1 MLNEILVPI
10 QLAFGNM
17 WAEVITFMPMLLT
30 ALLILIVGWIL
41 GGVLKRVVQTVF
53 TRMKVNEALDAAG
66 VDVLTE
72 RAGYKLQAGLFV
84 GTLVKW
90 FVIAVFFVA
99 ALDILRLTE
108 VTEFVREVV
117 LGYLP
122 NVIVAVLILIA
133 ASVVAN
139 IASTA
144 VVSGVRA
151 AQMGSAEMFG
161 KIAYYAIITFA
172 ILAVL
177 NQLKIAPELVQML
190 FAGLVF
196 ASALALGLAFGL
208 GGRDTAARYLDKMT
222 GRNNHNQL

>member
-1 MLNEILVPI
+1 MLDDILVPI
-10 QLAFGNM
+10 QLAFADM
-17 WAEVITFMPMLLT
+17 WGDVITFMPVLVT
-30 ALLILIVGWIL
+30 ALLVIIIGWIL
-41 GGVLKRVVQTVF
+41 GGVLKRVVQSIF

-72 RAGYKLQAGLFV
+72 RAGYKLKAGLFV

-122 NVIVAVLILIA
+122 NVIVAVLILLA

-139 IASTA
+139 VASAA
-144 VVSGVRA
+144 VVSAVRA

-172 ILAVL
+172 VLAVL

-222 GRNNHNQL
+222 GRGGQ

>member
-1 MLNEILVPI
+1 MLNDIMVPI
-10 QLAFGNM
+10 QVAFGNM
-17 WAEVITFMPMLLT
+17 WGDVITFMPMLLT
-30 ALLILIVGWIL
+30 ALLVLIVGWII
-41 GGVLKRVVQTVF
+41 GGVLKGVVQTVF
-53 TRMKVNEALDAAG
+53 KRMKVNEALDAAG

-72 RAGYKLQAGLFV
+72 RAGYKLKAGLFV

-99 ALDILRLTE
+99 ALDILRLNE
-108 VTEFVREVV
+108 VTAFVREVV

-133 ASVVAN
+133 ASIVAN
-139 IASTA
+139 LASAA
-144 VVSGVRA
+144 VVSAVRA
-151 AQMGSAEMFG
+151 AQMKSAELFG
-161 KIAYYAIITFA
+161 KIAYYAIVTFA
-172 ILAVL
+172 VLAVL

-208 GGRDTAARYLDKMT
+208 GGRETAAQYLERMT
-222 GRNNHNQL
+222 GHRNQ